1 MKTWKK
7 ISLLFL
13 IFALMAACAPSAT
26 TSPQTASPAP
36 AATATLQ
43 PPSLPWWRKAVFY
56 EIFVRSFQD
65 SNGDG
70 IGDFNGI
77 TNRLDY
83 LQDLG
88 VTALWLMPINPSPSY
103 HGYDVLNYYAVNPQ
117 YGTMADFKKLLAE
130 AHKRDMRVIMDLVL
144 NHTSNQ
150 HPFFVSANSDV
161 NSPYR
166 DFYRWAATYPGTHWH
181 TGNTGFYYGFFSDRM
196 PDLNYAN
203 PAVTTQIEQ
212 MSAFWL
218 EMGVDGFRIDA
229 AKHLVEEGEKFENT
243 VSNHAWLKGYYAAIK
258 TDFPNAYTLG
268 EIYGAG
274 ALVSKIYQNE
284 LDHIFNFEVASGSV
298 NSALGQANSG
308 INSAITFAKKDNPQ
322 GDFAT
327 FLTNHDQERVM
338 STLRGDVNK
347 AKVAAALLLT
357 APGTPFLY
365 YGEEIGMTGKKPDE
379 YIRTPMQWD
388 ASPNTGFTSGQ
399 PWIEINADFAS
410 GTNVAAEQADPAS
423 LWNLYRQLIALRRA
437 HPALSMG
444 DTLLPESANRGV
456 YALLRVDSFSG
467 ETLLALVN
475 LTGEP
480 ISQYALSASGLPLP
494 DGEAAPQTL
503 FGGETAAGV
512 TISGGAFHAWQPLDS
527 LPPYGIF
534 IFQLSR

>member
-203 PAVTTQIEQ
+203 PAVTTPIEQ

-444 DTLLPESANRGV
+444 DTLLPETANRGV

>member
-1 MKTWKK
+1 MKIWKK

-13 IFALMAACAPSAT
+13 IFALLTACAPSAGNPT
-26 TSPQTASPAP
+26 PTASPAP

-43 PPSLPWWRKAVFY
+43 PPTLPWWREAVFY
-56 EIFVRSFQD
+56 EIFVRSFSD
-65 SNGDG
+65 SDGNG

-83 LQDLG
+83 LQSLG

-117 YGTMADFKKLLAE
+117 YGSLADFQRLLAE
-130 AHKRDMRVIMDLVL
+130 AHRRGMRVILDLVL
-144 NHTSNQ
+144 NHTSSQ

-166 DFYRWAATYPGTHWH
+166 DFYRWAETYPGTHWH
-181 TGNTGFYYGFFSDRM
+181 TGNNGFYYGFFSDRM

-203 PAVTTQIEQ
+203 PAVTAQMEK

-218 EMGVDGFRIDA
+218 KMGVDGFRIDA

-243 VSNHAWLKGYYAAIK
+243 ASNHAWLKGYYATLK
-258 TDFPNAYTLG
+258 NDFPSAYTLG

-274 ALVSKIYQNE
+274 ALVSKIYHNE
-284 LDHIFNFEVASGSV
+284 LDHIFNFEIASGAV

-308 INSAITFAKKDNPQ
+308 INSAITFAAKDNPS

-327 FLTNHDQERVM
+327 FLTNHDQERAM
-338 STLRGDVNK
+338 STLRGEVNK

-379 YIRTPMQWD
+379 NLRTPMQWD
-388 ASPNTGFTSGQ
+388 SSPNAGFSSAQ
-399 PWIEINADFAS
+399 PWRAVNPDYAS
-410 GTNVAAEQADPAS
+410 GTNVAAQQADPTS
-423 LWNLYRQLIALRRA
+423 LWQTYQALIALRKA
-437 HPALSMG
+437 HPALSRG
-444 DTLLPESANRGV
+444 DFWLVETKNHGV

-467 ETLLALVN
+467 EALLVLVN
-475 LTGEP
+475 LTAEP
-480 ISQYALSASGLPLP
+480 ISQYALAVSGATLP
-494 DGEAAPQTL
+494 DGEAQPRTL
-503 FGGETAAGV
+503 FGQDTPSRLLL
-512 TISGGAFHAWQPLDS
+512 SGGGFSSYQPLTA
-527 LPPYGIF
+527 LPPYAIF
-534 IFQLSR
+534 VFQLSQ